1 MIIVA
6 SKPGKT
12 AAEKSARS
20 APVEAQ
26 EAQEQASAME
36 VEQKPARQTKR
47 QEQAVKAQRSKK
59 A

>member
-6 SKPGKT
+6 SKPETT

-20 APVEAQ
+20 APVEVQ
-26 EAQEQASAME
+26 EAQEQGSAMKE
-36 VEQKPARQTKR
+36 EETPVRQTKR
-47 QEQAVKAQRSKK
+47 QEQAKKAQRSKK